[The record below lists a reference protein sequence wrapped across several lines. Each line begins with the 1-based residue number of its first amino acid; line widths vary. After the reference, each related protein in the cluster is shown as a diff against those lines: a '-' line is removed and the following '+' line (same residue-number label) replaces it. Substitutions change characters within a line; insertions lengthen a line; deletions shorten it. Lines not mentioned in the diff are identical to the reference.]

1 MNWTTTSQTKRKV
14 STWITNL
21 IAITTTCTKIATRQQ
36 KKNKETESK
45 GTCQHFNN
53 TLLYRKQCKIE
64 EKYRELT
71 HTHTQ
76 FSNYTMS

>member
-1 MNWTTTSQTKRKV
+1 M
-14 STWITNL
+14 
-21 IAITTTCTKIATRQQ
+21 CTKIATRQQ